1 MADGMS
7 IQADGKEILDML
19 DRLSGPEMKKVEL
32 MALRSSAN
40 ILKKK
45 TDENFLKTGLNIPMY
60 KKETITRK
68 KTGKQV
74 TKIRRVATVRVKVK
88 DLLSLVHIMSNYLIP
103 WFEFGTNER
112 HTQGYQYRTEENKV
126 KRKVGRWGFFY
137 QRKGKGRRTGR
148 IKPHWFF
155 KLANDQTEQQIF
167 SNIKNELSKAIIKI
181 ANKKGR
187 K

>member
-68 KTGKQV
+68 KTGK
-74 TKIRRVATVRVKVK
+74 
-88 DLLSLVHIMSNYLIP
+88 H
-103 WFEFGTNER
+103 E
-112 HTQGYQYRTEENKV
+112 
-126 KRKVGRWGFFY
+126 
-137 QRKGKGRRTGR
+137 
-148 IKPHWFF
+148 
-155 KLANDQTEQQIF
+155 DQTCSYCE
-167 SNIKNELSKAIIKI
+167 
-181 ANKKGR
+181 G
-187 K
+187 